1 MLGLCPRVCHRWYSR
16 NISFALSEC
25 YRNTCIKLLKYFSN
39 NTTRICYVKHLICFL
54 DVNCLLHLVLTSSS
68 SFFCRLIIYSQSRSK
83 GIKTE
88 WLFTILMQKLK
99 KKPFS
104 PVACPTLIHLPI
116 YFFFINDQI
125 YKNFE
130 LSGYILMCIGKTG
143 VGSAVY
149 LSCLLT
155 VLS

>member
-1 MLGLCPRVCHRWYSR
+1 MVFKKY
-16 NISFALSEC
+16 ISFVLSEC
-25 YRNTCIKLLKYFSN
+25 YRNTCIMLLKYFSN

-68 SFFCRLIIYSQSRSK
+68 SFFCRLIHIFAISFKRDKNRVTFHYLNAK
-83 GIKTE
+83 I
-88 WLFTILMQKLK
+88 K

-104 PVACPTLIHLPI
+104 PVACSTLIHLPI

-125 YKNFE
+125 YLYFFLTFQLYSN
-130 LSGYILMCIGKTG
+130 ILCIGKNG

>member
-1 MLGLCPRVCHRWYSR
+1 MVHIVLGLCPRACHRWYSR
-16 NISFALSEC
+16 NISFVLSEC

-68 SFFCRLIIYSQSRSK
+68 FVDWFIYSQSRSK

-99 KKPFS
+99 KKTIVSGCLSYPNSSTNLFLFCQWS
-104 PVACPTLIHLPI
+104 NL
-116 YFFFINDQI
+116 FIKI
-125 YKNFE
+125 FNFPA
-130 LSGYILMCIGKTG
+130 IF
-143 VGSAVY
+143 
-149 LSCLLT
+149 
-155 VLS
+155 

>member
-1 MLGLCPRVCHRWYSR
+1 MVHIVLGLCPRVCHRWYSR
-16 NISFALSEC
+16 NISFASSEC

-54 DVNCLLHLVLTSSS
+54 DVNCLLHLVFTS
-68 SFFCRLIIYSQSRSK
+68 SFFLSIDSRSK

-99 KKPFS
+99 KNPVS

-130 LSGYILMCIGKTG
+130 LSGYILMFIGKTG

>member
-1 MLGLCPRVCHRWYSR
+1 MYKLLVHIVLGLCPRACHRWYSR
-16 NISFALSEC
+16 NISFVLSEC

-68 SFFCRLIIYSQSRSK
+68 LFFVDWFIYSQSRSK

-99 KKPFS
+99 KK
-104 PVACPTLIHLPI
+104 TI
-116 YFFFINDQI
+116 
-125 YKNFE
+125 
-130 LSGYILMCIGKTG
+130 LSGC
-143 VGSAVY
+143 
-149 LSCLLT
+149 LSYPNSSTNLFLFYQWSN
-155 VLS
+155 LFIKFFNFPAIF